1 LREFVVGHSS
11 ASTTELA
18 YRKELRPVI
27 VEGAA
32 VTGELFAE

>member
-1 LREFVVGHSS
+1 MVGHSS

-27 VEGAA
+27 MEGADIM
-32 VTGELFAE
+32 GELFAE